1 MVDLLIKPSRYEK
14 ILAKYSQGVKR
25 IIPKINPRDPGRIEP
40 LRESILSSK
49 LFKENGSPM
58 RRRTLASHLSLIA
71 FLSVAIAP
79 CATLRAQT
87 SAQPSKTLTGQAAFT
102 DWNQQQPG
110 IRHKITLADLP
121 EPKPDEAVSNQ
132 PHIIARPANAWPIAP
147 AGFKVT
153 LYAGG
158 DTTPMQRADNVEHM
172 TRSGGTFTEPRLI
185 RVAPNGDLF
194 LSDSGAGEVIVLR
207 GVGPDGKAAQIAT
220 FAAGLDHPFGIA
232 FYPADNPKFVYVAN
246 TSNVVRFPY
255 HSGDL
260 HATGAAETVVP
271 QLAGWAQL
279 TGGGHWT
286 RDVVFTKDGQHM
298 LVSVGSGSNVDD
310 ADTHANEFHRAD
322 ILEYTPEGKFVE
334 VYAHGLRNCVGEAIN
349 PTTGSLWCSTN
360 ERDNLGNH
368 LVPDYVTSVP
378 EGGFFGWPWYYMGGH
393 RDPRLPDPCANGTG
407 PNPQLSAPL
416 TSQQAANCKRTNMS
430 SKVITPDV
438 LVQPHMASLEMVFY
452 PTQKENFPADYDGDA
467 FAAEHGSWNRANR
480 AGYEVIR
487 IPMHDGHATGEY
499 DDFLTGFVTPDG
511 QVWGRP
517 VGVAVAKDGSLF
529 VTDDGSRSV
538 WHVTYTGK

>member
-1 MVDLLIKPSRYEK
+1 
-14 ILAKYSQGVKR
+14 
-25 IIPKINPRDPGRIEP
+25 
-40 LRESILSSK
+40 
-49 LFKENGSPM
+49 M
-58 RRRTLASHLSLIA
+58 RRRVPAFTLTNISLIA
-71 FLSVAIAP
+71 LLSIGAVAP
-79 CATLRAQT
+79 ATLGAQ
-87 SAQPSKTLTGQAAFT
+87 AGVQEPKVLTGQAAFT
-102 DWNQQQPG
+102 DWNQQAPG
-110 IRHKITLADLP
+110 IRHKIALADLP
-121 EPKPDEAVSNQ
+121 Q
-132 PHIIARPANAWPIAP
+132 PYATESANNTPRVVPRPANAWPIAP
-147 AGFKVT
+147 PGFKVT

-220 FAAGLDHPFGIA
+220 FASGLDHPFGIA
-232 FYPADNPKFVYVAN
+232 FYPADNPRYVYVAN

-260 HATGAAETVVP
+260 HATGPAETIVP
-271 QLAGWAQL
+271 QLGGWVQL

-286 RDVVFTKDGQHM
+286 RDVVFSKDGQHM

-310 ADTHANEFHRAD
+310 ADTHQREFHRAD
-322 ILEYTPEGKFVE
+322 ILEFTPEGKFVE
-334 VYAHGLRNCVGEAIN
+334 VYAHGIRNCVGEAIN
-349 PTTGSLWCSTN
+349 PTTGQLWCSVN
-360 ERDNLGNH
+360 ERDALGNH

-393 RDPRLPDPCANGTG
+393 RDPRLQDPCANGTG
-407 PNPQLSAPL
+407 PNPQLAAPL
-416 TSQQAANCKRTNMS
+416 TDDQAKDCKRVDLAA
-430 SKVITPDV
+430 KVITPDV

-452 PTQKENFPADYDGDA
+452 PRTHDLMGAFPQSYDGDA

-499 DDFLTGFVTPDG
+499 DDFLTGFVVNDG
-511 QVWGRP
+511 EVWGRP
-517 VGVAVAKDGSLF
+517 VGVAIAKDGSLF

-538 WHVTYTGK
+538 WHVVYTGR